1 MDLLFVWP
9 PFRLPEQFVNYPSLA
24 SIGWLSAA
32 AHMRDEGAKVRLC
45 DALLAG
51 GEPRIQK
58 LSGGWQMGLVP
69 DELVRG
75 LSGSPDA
82 VVVGCSMFQ
91 HPGQMEAG
99 SLPRLFELLAARFPG
114 AKLVLADC
122 YVGGIDYFPYEP
134 KRVLLACPEL
144 DAILLGEAESMLPE
158 LLQRLLG
165 GRSPSGL
172 ERVTW
177 RRGRKKEP
185 VCGVMPGKR
194 RISFKRL
201 APPAF
206 DLLDMDAYFRLQKMA
221 VNLDLIHEFHRP
233 ERILSW
239 MASRGCP
246 FGCSFCAG
254 QYFDHKQRRMPVR
267 LVLEQLEEV
276 VSNTGVER
284 IFFMDDCLN
293 ASASWFEELSA
304 GLAARKIAW
313 EAPNGLR
320 ANGLSTKAVRNMVRA
335 GVRRPSLSA
344 ESGDEDVLRHL
355 VGKGQGV
362 DDIKQATGRLA
373 RAGLPPKVHFIIGFP
388 GETRAQMQRTL
399 SLAAEMAEVNGAQPR
414 LQLATPVP
422 GTPLY
427 RSAKR
432 QKALLKDP
440 QSLSPA
446 SLFFGPGL
454 IRTQEF
460 EPKDLIRFKAALARR
475 LESSNPATLVL
486 APGYACNNRC
496 VFCCVSDRAQRLRPM
511 ADLNWAL
518 KRGRTLGLGKL
529 DIDGGEPTLFAK
541 LPELIRRA
549 RDLGYERVTLVS
561 NGRMFTYASLARQL
575 VAAGLDEAVISLHG
589 ATAQTHDALVGVAGA
604 FEQTRQGVSNL
615 LAAGVPVQG
624 TSLLLAANQQ
634 ELPALAACWQ
644 KWGASVLSW
653 LWPLPEGRARKLEIA
668 PKINDLGGQL
678 EQASQSLAF
687 RAQLH
692 HLPPCLLDPIP
703 SSLWMAPIK
712 TTTRML
718 GTGRRLLSLG
728 RRIQRHFSY
737 HDACSRCS
745 ERVACAG
752 IPRDLLRLGLV
763 PKMDTSYVLRHIT
776 YSAISNVLGF

>member
-1 MDLLFVWP
+1 
-9 PFRLPEQFVNYPSLA
+9 
-24 SIGWLSAA
+24 
-32 AHMRDEGAKVRLC
+32 MRDAGAKIQLC

-51 GEPRIQK
+51 GEPRIRK
-58 LSGGWQMGLVP
+58 LSGGWQMGLAPEDLVP
-69 DELVRG
+69 G
-75 LSGSPDA
+75 LGGSPDA

-91 HPGQMEAG
+91 HPGQLTG
-99 SLPRLFELLAARFPG
+99 SLSRLFELLAARFPE

-144 DAILLGEAESMLPE
+144 DAIVLGEAESILPE
-158 LLQRLLG
+158 LIKRLLG
-165 GRSPSGL
+165 GKSPSGL
-172 ERVTW
+172 ERVAW

-185 VCGVMPGKR
+185 VCGVIPGKR

-201 APPAF
+201 ALPAF
-206 DLLDMDAYFRLQKMA
+206 DLLDMDAFFRLQKMA
-221 VNLDLIHEFHRP
+221 VNLDLIHEFHRA
-233 ERILSW
+233 ERILPW

-254 QYFDHKQRRMPVR
+254 QYFDHQQRRMPVR
-267 LVLEQLEEV
+267 LVLEQLEKV
-276 VSNTGVER
+276 VANTGAER
-284 IFFMDDCLN
+284 VFFMDDCLN

-304 GLAARKIAW
+304 GLAVRKIAW

-320 ANGLSTKAVRNMVRA
+320 ARGLSTKAVRNMVRA

-399 SLAAEMAEVNGAQPR
+399 SLAADLAEVHGAQPR
-414 LQLATPVP
+414 LQVATPVP
-422 GTPLY
+422 GTPLH
-427 RSAKR
+427 RDAKR
-432 QKALLKDP
+432 QEALLKDP
-440 QSLSPA
+440 QRMSPV

-460 EPKDLIRFKAALARR
+460 EPKDLMRFKAALARR

-486 APGYACNNRC
+486 APGYACNNHC
-496 VFCCVSDRAQRLRPM
+496 VFCCVSDRIQRPRSM

-549 RDLGYERVTLVS
+549 RDIGYERVTLVS
-561 NGRMFTYASLARQL
+561 NGRMFIYDRLAQQL
-575 VAAGLDEAVISLHG
+575 AAAGLDEAVISLHG
-589 ATAQTHDALVGVAGA
+589 ATANSHDALVGVAGA
-604 FEQTRQGVSNL
+604 FEQTRQGVANL
-615 LAAGVPVQG
+615 LAAGLSVQG
-624 TSLLLAANQQ
+624 TSLLLEANQE
-634 ELPALAACWQ
+634 ELPDIATCWQ
-644 KWGASVLSW
+644 TWGVSGLSW
-653 LWPLPEGRARKLEIA
+653 LWPLPEGRAQKLEIA
-668 PKINDLGGQL
+668 PKVNVLGGKL
-678 EQASQSLAF
+678 EQASQSLTF

-692 HLPPCLLDPIP
+692 HLPLCMLSPRPKSLLP
-703 SSLWMAPIK
+703 APIK
-712 TTTRML
+712 TSTRML
-718 GTGRRLLSLG
+718 GASRRLLSLG
-728 RRIQRHFSY
+728 RKIQRHFGY

-752 IPRDLLRLGLV
+752 VPLDLLRQGLV
-763 PKMDTSYVLRHIT
+763 PDKDFI
-776 YSAISNVLGF
+776 G